1 MKWILNKKNGKFE
14 DNWIKP
20 IYEYL
25 KLLKDGKYTVMVE
38 KYKKKRSTEQ
48 NSSYWLLRVQPVT
61 DWLRDLGNDVTTE
74 DVHYFLKSK
83 FLGYKIKN
91 INGKDCKIL
100 RSTTELS
107 TMDFMAYMES
117 IAIHFANLGLI
128 LKDPN
133 QEDFLDNIVKDK

>member
-1 MKWILNKKNGKFE
+1 MKWILNKQNGK
-14 DNWIKP
+14 
-20 IYEYL
+20 YEGQVILPLSAYL
-25 KLLKDGKYTVMVE
+25 KELIDGKYTLSVE

-61 DWLRDLGNDVTTE
+61 GWLRELGNDVTNE

-100 RSTTELS
+100 KSTTELS
-107 TMDFMAYMES
+107 TMEFMEYMES
-117 IAIHFANLGLI
+117 IAIHFAGLGLV

-133 QEDFLDNIVKDK
+133 QEIFLDNSVSFK